1 MKLALA
7 GKGGVGKTSIVALL
21 ARVLKDRGQKILL
34 IDADPDM
41 NLATVLGIP
50 PSTHITPIVE
60 LKDLI
65 AERTGV
71 EVGIPAPL
79 FKMNPRVDDIPE
91 KYCVEFKDIKLIVI
105 GAVKKGGAGCACP
118 ENAFLKN
125 LLSYLVINRDEW
137 VILDMEAGI
146 EHLGRGTAIGVDH
159 MIVVVEPNATSVETA
174 FRIRKLAKEVGI
186 KKLSIIGNKI
196 GSDDEKEFLRTRLK
210 DFNIIGFIPYS
221 DVVKKISLNMISPM
235 EVETDSLTSFGRIID
250 DLTDGTREDRNND
263 SLARERL

>member
-7 GKGGVGKTSIVALL
+7 GKGGVGKTSIVALF
-21 ARVLKDRGQKILL
+21 ARVLKDRGNKVLL

-50 PSTHITPIVE
+50 HEKEIIPIVE

-71 EVGIPAPL
+71 ETGTPAPF
-79 FKMNPRVDDIPE
+79 FKMNPKVDDIPD
-91 KYCVEFKDIKLIVI
+91 KYCVEWGGIKLIVI
-105 GAVKKGGAGCACP
+105 GAVKKGGSGCACP

-125 LLSYLVINRDEW
+125 LLSYLVVNRDEW

-159 MIVVVEPNATSVETA
+159 MIAVVEPNKTSIETA
-174 FRIRKLAKEVGI
+174 YRI
-186 KKLSIIGNKI
+186 KKLSQDIGIKRVSIIGNKI
-196 GSDDEKEFLRTRLK
+196 QLQDEKKFLESELR
-210 DFNIIGFIPYS
+210 DFQILGFIEYS
-221 DVVKKISLNMISPM
+221 DIIKKTSLGIQSPM
-235 EVETDSLTSFGRIID
+235 EIESILLESFKKIID
-250 DLTDGTREDRNND
+250 TLVRNP
-263 SLARERL
+263 LQIR